1 MQSFLFSR
9 NFDTTLI
16 PVCRNLSI
24 RNGVYY
30 YRQQINGKRIY
41 KSLHTSDPY
50 VAVFLLRQILSQ
62 NLSNTPIQSTP
73 IISSFRHINSASI
86 LAPKKTLVKHD
97 IVKTWDSLQHQCK
110 NEIRLRNNR
119 AYIIR
124 VAEFLG
130 CRYIEDLA
138 AQPDLIYTMINKFRD
153 TPIQAGTHKGKTIS
167 AKTLKNYLLLLRQ
180 VINHAAD
187 REWIDNAD
195 KLISKLQIRKIKGFG
210 VSIRREPLS
219 EPDFEKLFECLDKLL
234 HQDTTFLNQPINLSS
249 AELNRVDT
257 IKRYPIQISYVI
269 LICLFTGSRAC
280 GAITIRHKDV
290 NCRNK
295 TITISRN
302 ETIIQ
307 QGDLRETYKKLKTM
321 DSERKIPIATVLEEL
336 GLIEY
341 IKRHE
346 LRCGSQAFIFEE
358 VIQNKNKQGY
368 RPKVMNECVN
378 VLFKVIGIKPHTN
391 DQFLLDMHSL
401 KESFY
406 SHNEQNVSKDMLEA
420 IAGNKPSGRGISS
433 RVYNKQS
440 FDRLPMKMIHAVNL
454 ITYPHLNL
462 LFSGQLP
469 DNLKHLE
476 YDYKAS

>member
-16 PVCRNLSI
+16 PVCRNLSL

-62 NLSNTPIQSTP
+62 HLSNNPIQSPP

-86 LAPKKTLVKHD
+86 LAPQKPLVKHD

-234 HQDTTFLNQPINLSS
+234 HQDTTFLNHPINLSS

-336 GLIEY
+336 GLIDY

-420 IAGNKPSGRGISS
+420 IAGNKPSGRGVSS

-440 FDRLPMKMIHAVNL
+440 FDRLPMKMIQAVNL

-462 LFSGQLP
+462 LFGGQLP